1 MLTKI
6 KKALATCP
14 QDGMIYLI
22 IKLSDASGFFMAHS
36 HLIYMVIH
44 CEATK
49 HQSLA
54 TEYLRLNTD
63 VEVSAIECNQQ
74 FPSGRYNMLEA
85 LPVDDSYD
93 DETLNSFMN
102 LCLAHTEHMSGLS
115 FLDFFHSLVN
125 LFQYPREQDYKNLIG
140 LFGELSF
147 IKHVYD
153 KAGVDLSEKWHVSG
167 CSSKYDIV
175 TDWGNLE
182 IKSTRAADELV
193 TIKHDQLFNS
203 DRNFLVTVMMEECA
217 GGITLNQLI
226 KKMHDQRGCFNGYL
240 FTLNLEKERRRVSPV
255 DAEVK
260 KFNVYET
267 RIYEAKAINPFEKI
281 PANIANLTYQLDLI
295 DQPDVALEDWFKKCR
310 NI

>member
-1 MLTKI
+1 M
-6 KKALATCP
+6 
-14 QDGMIYLI
+14 
-22 IKLSDASGFFMAHS
+22 
-36 HLIYMVIH
+36 
-44 CEATK
+44 
-49 HQSLA
+49 
-54 TEYLRLNTD
+54 
-63 VEVSAIECNQQ
+63 
-74 FPSGRYNMLEA
+74 
-85 LPVDDSYD
+85 
-93 DETLNSFMN
+93 
-102 LCLAHTEHMSGLS
+102 
-115 FLDFFHSLVN
+115 
-125 LFQYPREQDYKNLIG
+125 
-140 LFGELSF
+140 
-147 IKHVYD
+147 
-153 KAGVDLSEKWHVSG
+153 
-167 CSSKYDIV
+167 

-295 DQPDVALEDWFKKCR
+295 DQPDVALEDWFKKCS